1 MPRKTIK
8 VQALARVEGE
18 GGLYLRINNETVQ
31 DARLEI
37 FEPPRFFEAFL
48 RGRDFTETPDIVARI
63 CGICPVAYQMSGVHA
78 LENTCGVKIDG
89 PIRDLR
95 RMLYC
100 GEWIESNVLHVYM
113 LHAPDFLGYPSAIEL
128 AKDHPGVVEKGLAL
142 KKAGNDLIE
151 VIGGR
156 AIHPIN
162 IKVGGFHKSPSKQKL
177 RALLDD
183 MKRARDIAVE
193 TVAWAASLDM
203 PDYER
208 EYEFVALRHDSEY
221 PMNEGR
227 IVSSAGMDI
236 AVPDYEKHFEEIHVP
251 HSTALHST
259 IKGRGSYLV
268 GPLARFN
275 LNRDKLSPLAAEAAR
290 SAGYDRPCRNPFAS
304 IVVRSIE
311 VVEACDEA
319 IRLIEDY
326 SPPDAPAVQ
335 VEPKAA
341 TGFGAT
347 EAPRGLLYHSYR
359 LAADGTIEMAR
370 IIPPTSQNQPSIEQD
385 LQEVAQRSLNMNED
399 ALTHLCEQTIRNYD
413 PCISCATHFLK
424 LNIERT

>member
-18 GGLYLRINNETVQ
+18 GGLYLRINNDTVQ

-48 RGRDFTETPDIVARI
+48 RGRGFMETPDIVARI
-63 CGICPVAYQMSGVHA
+63 CGICPVAYQMSAVHA
-78 LENTCGVKIDG
+78 LENTCGVTVDG

-142 KKAGNDLIE
+142 KKAGNDLVE
-151 VIGGR
+151 AIGGR

-208 EYEFVALRHDSEY
+208 DYEFVTLRHDSEY

-236 AVPDYEKHFEEIHVP
+236 AVPDYEKHFEEVHVP
-251 HSTALHST
+251 HSTALHSS

-275 LNRDKLSPLAAEAAR
+275 LNRDRLSPLAAEAAR

-319 IRLIEDY
+319 IRLIETY
-326 SPPDAPAVQ
+326 SPPDAPAVE
-335 VEPKAA
+335 VEPKSA

-385 LQEVAQRSLNMNED
+385 LQEVAQRSLSLNED

>member
-18 GGLYLRINNETVQ
+18 GGLYLRINNDTVQ

-48 RGRDFTETPDIVARI
+48 RGRDFMETPDIVARI

-208 EYEFVALRHDSEY
+208 EYEFVSLRHDSEY

-236 AVPDYEKHFEEIHVP
+236 AVPDYEEHFEEIHVP

-275 LNRDKLSPLAAEAAR
+275 LNRDRLSPLAAEAAR

-319 IRLIEDY
+319 IRLIENY
-326 SPPDAPAVQ
+326 SPPDAPAVE

-399 ALTHLCEQTIRNYD
+399 ALTLLCEQTIRNYD

>member
-18 GGLYLRINNETVQ
+18 GGLYLRINNDTVQ

-48 RGRDFTETPDIVARI
+48 RGRDFMETPDIVARI

-208 EYEFVALRHDSEY
+208 EYEFVSLRHDSEY

-275 LNRDKLSPLAAEAAR
+275 LNRDRLSPLAAEAAR

-319 IRLIEDY
+319 IRLIENY
-326 SPPDAPAVQ
+326 SPPDAPAVE

-385 LQEVAQRSLNMNED
+385 LQEVAQKSLNMNED
-399 ALTHLCEQTIRNYD
+399 ALTLLCEQTIRNYD

>member
-18 GGLYLRINNETVQ
+18 GGLYLRINNDTVQ

-48 RGRDFTETPDIVARI
+48 RGRDFMETPDIVARI

-193 TVAWAASLDM
+193 TVAWAAALDM

-208 EYEFVALRHDSEY
+208 DYEFVSLRHESEY

-236 AVPDYEKHFEEIHVP
+236 AVPDYERHFEEIHVP

-275 LNRDKLSPLAAEAAR
+275 LNRDRLSPLAAEAAR

-319 IRLIEDY
+319 IRLIENY
-326 SPPDAPAVQ
+326 SPPDAPAVE

-359 LAADGTIEMAR
+359 LAEDGTIEMAR

>member
-18 GGLYLRINNETVQ
+18 GGLYLRINNDTVQ

-48 RGRDFTETPDIVARI
+48 RGRDFMETPDIVARI

-208 EYEFVALRHDSEY
+208 EYEFVSLRHDSEY

-275 LNRDKLSPLAAEAAR
+275 LNRDRLSPLAAEAAR

-319 IRLIEDY
+319 IRLIENY
-326 SPPDAPAVQ
+326 SLPDAPAVE

-385 LQEVAQRSLNMNED
+385 LQEVAQKSLNMNED

>member
-48 RGRDFTETPDIVARI
+48 RGRDFMETPDIVARI

-275 LNRDKLSPLAAEAAR
+275 LNRDRLSPLAAEAAR
-290 SAGYDRPCRNPFAS
+290 AAGYDRPCRNPFAS

-326 SPPDAPAVQ
+326 SPPDAPAVE

>member
-18 GGLYLRINNETVQ
+18 GGLYLRINNDTVQ

-48 RGRDFTETPDIVARI
+48 RGRDFMETPDIVARI

-78 LENTCGVKIDG
+78 LENTCGAKIDG

-208 EYEFVALRHDSEY
+208 EYEFVSLRHDSEY

-275 LNRDKLSPLAAEAAR
+275 LNRDRLSPLAAEAAR
-290 SAGYDRPCRNPFAS
+290 TAGYDRPCRNPFAS

-319 IRLIEDY
+319 IRLIENY
-326 SPPDAPAVQ
+326 SPPDAPAVEI
-335 VEPKAA
+335 EPKAA

-359 LAADGTIEMAR
+359 LAADGTIEIAR

-399 ALTHLCEQTIRNYD
+399 ALTLLCEQTIRNYD